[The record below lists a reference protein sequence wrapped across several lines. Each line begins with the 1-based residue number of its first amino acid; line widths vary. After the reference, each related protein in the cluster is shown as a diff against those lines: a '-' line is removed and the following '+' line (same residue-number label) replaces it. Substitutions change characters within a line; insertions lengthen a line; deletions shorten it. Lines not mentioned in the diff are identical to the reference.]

1 GRRLSS
7 DDPDSDNGADPTEA
21 TNSWRYLFNKVGDLV
36 AVRDPRGCG
45 QNFFYDLGGRLRGEQ
60 YVSCGEA
67 QPAAAEHPHGDNS
80 VGHLTAMEYSSAAVT
95 LDVVYHYDT
104 YPQWAIDRG
113 AGFIPQGASGT
124 QGLATG
130 VSDRAQRAVLAYD
143 DRGNVTWTARQLAL
157 ISAPIALNAITVVDG
172 RPVQTEQPVSS
183 GTLEYDVTH
192 TYTRT
197 AEFDHANR
205 PTSMTL
211 PLDPDYHATETAPL
225 VSGSLLYNRRGLPA
239 SATASVGASNHTVV
253 ASIEYL
259 RDGLVSSIT
268 YGDDLMGTR
277 TPTTSTTTYDVRRRP
292 VRMRTTRD
300 TTGMGGTGQELE
312 AVTTVVDQ
320 ELVWDAANNL
330 TATVDHRDGAE
341 WPAGF
346 RPQTTYISHDA
357 LYRVVG
363 ADFEHTQADGARTM
377 NDIGTDWR
385 DNYEEAPSV
394 DPMRQTPAPA
404 VVDVEGMGRV
414 ETLRWSWDY
423 LANTTSWTDNDDA
436 FYERSIGAIG
446 NGNST
451 GETSG
456 SRPSALY
463 VASNLT
469 AGVTGSSNGWV
480 EVDYGVGGNV
490 VGMTVHAQCANA
502 ASACVDP
509 GGDSDARRAALRTN
523 CSCATEQHY
532 AYRWDELNRLA
543 EARRYDYE
551 GIAWVRKVRQRYRY
565 DGANSRTVKQTL
577 ESGTTPEAIA
587 LYPYPGDFERRGL
600 TRGLTAY
607 EASSTLETETQY
619 VVAGARMVWK
629 HGGAGAGYDRENRLA
644 VPIGDLIQTT
654 GAVFDV
660 RSGELLEVST
670 YYPNGA
676 RETYLNDDSARAAPE
691 VTGFT
696 GKEAD
701 EEVGV
706 VYFGERYL
714 IPRLG
719 RWASPDPLHV
729 HASGGGEA
737 LNSYHYVGGDLLS
750 ARDPLGLTPPS
761 AGELRHQLS
770 GWSQAAVDAA
780 VSLGMSSAGAPEMG
794 YYDVADGHAAVFTYR
809 PGRRDEGPVSRLAL
823 QLERLDA
830 APGGYDAMARG
841 VAEASEVYRDT
852 NMLLAVAAQERSS
865 AWYSSSRASTD
876 SHAGG
881 GLPNLYSMIDSLG
894 EELPPEVRAR
904 FTRGDHQGTTIDHDG
919 DSITANSAR
928 HESRDTLLATA
939 IALRWAERQ
948 AHEAIR
954 ERYGNEAGDRLW
966 FGASDAARRVLTQV
980 AFARTSR
987 TAVTSRLSQIEG
999 RGGEAPATLD
1009 TVLTDPDLTGD
1020 GVVRRARQRAGVAH
1034 AIAELR
1040 SERGTPTAQAGE
1052 GN

>member
-1 GRRLSS
+1 
-7 DDPDSDNGADPTEA
+7 
-21 TNSWRYLFNKVGDLV
+21 
-36 AVRDPRGCG
+36 
-45 QNFFYDLGGRLRGEQ
+45 
-60 YVSCGEA
+60 
-67 QPAAAEHPHGDNS
+67 
-80 VGHLTAMEYSSAAVT
+80 MEYSSAAVT

-157 ISAPIALNAITVVDG
+157 ISAPIGLNAITVVDG

-277 TPTTSTTTYDVRRRP
+277 TPTTSSTTYDVRRRP

-312 AVTTVVDQ
+312 AVTAVVDQ

-363 ADFEHTQADGARTM
+363 ADFEYTQADGARTM

-385 DNYEEAPSV
+385 DNYAQAPSV

-404 VVDVEGMGRV
+404 AVDVEGMGRV
-414 ETLRWSWDY
+414 ESLRWSWDY

-436 FYERSIGAIG
+436 FYERSIGEIG

-451 GETSG
+451 GESSG

-490 VGMTVHAQCANA
+490 VGMTVHAQCSNG

-523 CSCATEQHY
+523 CSCSTEQHY

-551 GIAWVRKVRQRYRY
+551 GIAWVRRVRQRYRY

-577 ESGTTPEAIA
+577 ESGSTPEAIA

-729 HASGGGEA
+729 HAVGGGEA
-737 LNSYHYVGGDLLS
+737 LNSYHYVGGNLLQ
-750 ARDPLGLTPPS
+750 ARDPLGLTAQADTP
-761 AGELRHQLS
+761 GE
-770 GWSQAAVDAA
+770 V
-780 VSLGMSSAGAPEMG
+780 APEIGRDDAVMG
-794 YYDVADGHAAVFTYR
+794 EMPSREALDDLQEALIDLAHA
-809 PGRRDEGPVSRLAL
+809 L
-823 QLERLDA
+823 
-830 APGGYDAMARG
+830 
-841 VAEASEVYRDT
+841 
-852 NMLLAVAAQERSS
+852 
-865 AWYSSSRASTD
+865 
-876 SHAGG
+876 
-881 GLPNLYSMIDSLG
+881 
-894 EELPPEVRAR
+894 
-904 FTRGDHQGTTIDHDG
+904 
-919 DSITANSAR
+919 
-928 HESRDTLLATA
+928 
-939 IALRWAERQ
+939 
-948 AHEAIR
+948 
-954 ERYGNEAGDRLW
+954 
-966 FGASDAARRVLTQV
+966 AAR
-980 AFARTSR
+980 
-987 TAVTSRLSQIEG
+987 
-999 RGGEAPATLD
+999 
-1009 TVLTDPDLTGD
+1009 
-1020 GVVRRARQRAGVAH
+1020 
-1034 AIAELR
+1034 
-1040 SERGTPTAQAGE
+1040 
-1052 GN
+1052 

>member
-1 GRRLSS
+1 M
-7 DDPDSDNGADPTEA
+7 
-21 TNSWRYLFNKVGDLV
+21 

-60 YVSCGEA
+60 YVSCAEA
-67 QPAAAEHPHGDNS
+67 QPAAAEQPPADNS
-80 VGHLTAMEYSSAAVT
+80 VGHLTALEYSSGAVM

-157 ISAPIALNAITVVDG
+157 ISAPIGLNAITVVDG
-172 RPVQTEQPVSS
+172 RPVQTEQTVSP

-197 AEFDHANR
+197 AAFDHANR

-211 PLDPDYHATETAPL
+211 PRDPDYDALATAPL
-225 VSGSLLYNRRGLPA
+225 VEGTLLYNRRGLPRQ
-239 SATASVGASNHTVV
+239 ATAVVDGTPHTVV
-253 ASIEYL
+253 ESIAYL
-259 RDGLVSSIT
+259 RDGLVGSIT

-277 TPTTSTTTYDVRRRP
+277 MPTTSSTTYDVRRRP

-300 TTGMGGTGQELE
+300 TTGMGGVGQELE

-363 ADFEHTQADGARTM
+363 ADFEYTQADGARTM

-385 DNYEEAPSV
+385 DNYAQAPSV

-414 ETLRWSWDY
+414 ESLRWSWDY

-469 AGVTGSSNGWV
+469 AGVAGSSNGWV

-490 VGMTVHAQCANA
+490 VGMTVHAQCSNG

-509 GGDSDARRAALRTN
+509 EGDSDARRAALRAN
-523 CSCATEQHY
+523 CDCATEQHY

-577 ESGTTPEAIA
+577 ESGSTPEAIA

-737 LNSYHYVGGDLLS
+737 LNSYHYVSGNLLEGRDELGLCDGSEACDALGTALVTYGIGGESRDSHELLS
-750 ARDPLGLTPPS
+750 PDVHNWTYGDNPLGPTYEGVTLSQLVQGDFHEDRDDADNQIVQTFIGFIPGVGFVTGARD
-761 AGELRHQLS
+761 
-770 GWSQAAVDAA
+770 
-780 VSLGMSSAGAPEMG
+780 
-794 YYDVADGHAAVFTYR
+794 
-809 PGRRDEGPVSRLAL
+809 
-823 QLERLDA
+823 
-830 APGGYDAMARG
+830 
-841 VAEASEVYRDT
+841 
-852 NMLLAVAAQERSS
+852 AVAAAVEGDAVGAGLGVVSMVPGGRILRLLRSRQPAGRALTVLLDNDVMVAAAERSTTTFGRNATQAIS
-865 AWYSSSRASTD
+865 AARDRFITPNQLREFLHVPGMSRAQRQSRLQWMQQHDIQVLDPDAAEALSSSPRFREVFDALRAE
-876 SHAGG
+876 HG
-881 GLPNLYSMIDSLG
+881 
-894 EELPPEVRAR
+894 
-904 FTRGDHQGTTIDHDG
+904 RGD
-919 DSITANSAR
+919 A
-928 HESRDTLLATA
+928 
-939 IALRWAERQ
+939 AL
-948 AHEAIR
+948 
-954 ERYGNEAGDRLW
+954 
-966 FGASDAARRVLTQV
+966 V
-980 AFARTSR
+980 AFARVAGWR
-987 TAVTSRLSQIEG
+987 A
-999 RGGEAPATLD
+999 
-1009 TVLTDPDLTGD
+1009 LTGNTSL
-1020 GVVRRARQRAGVAH
+1020 VRYIRDTIGASSSRRTLAAEVLQ
-1034 AIAELR
+1034 AIDEI
-1040 SERGTPTAQAGE
+1040 SH
-1052 GN
+1052 